1 MTGILRRCIRHFESV
16 EKDAGES
23 DIAWYVDQ
31 FVAAKT
37 SGARVDVIKRIGI
50 RSIAPLSASD
60 NQELVRGCVGEYRE
74 WGKTFYYVT
83 LVGLLMDKIDS
94 GGEVMSGVF
103 SSFQLLDARWN
114 VEAST
119 LKISEAWLLIS
130 LVILIEKEDE
140 NFDPDVDVVWNWLV
154 RDVIV
159 VMEQFFESPTRDFLE
174 KVDQERPKHRGW
186 GDFCTNVAI
195 LTKQGVYSK
204 KSGGPWT
211 LSNARSAKDG
221 LYELLREG
229 QFKLSELEMI
239 DFVEELQ
246 KLRKKAFYKGL
257 VTSSQSTL
265 LEEIREEC
273 CS

>member
-1 MTGILRRCIRHFESV
+1 MTGILKRCIRHFESV
-16 EKDAGES
+16 EKAAGES

-37 SGARVDVIKRIGI
+37 SAARVDVIKRIGI

-60 NQELVRGCVGEYRE
+60 SQELVRGLVGEYRE
-74 WGKTFYYVT
+74 WGKTYYYVT
-83 LVGLLMDKIDS
+83 LVGLLEEKIDS
-94 GGEVMSGVF
+94 GGEVMSGVL
-103 SSFQLLDARWN
+103 SSFQLLDSRWS
-114 VEAST
+114 VEASS
-119 LKISEAWLLIS
+119 LKVSEAWLLIA
-130 LVILIEKEDE
+130 LIILIEKEGED
-140 NFDPDVDVVWNWLV
+140 FDPDGDVVWNWLIN
-154 RDVIV
+154 DVIV
-159 VMEQFFESPTRDFLE
+159 VMGQFFELPTKDFLE
-174 KVDQERPKHRGW
+174 KVDEERPKHRGW

-211 LSNARSAKDG
+211 LTNARSAKDG

-229 QFKLSELEMI
+229 QFKLSELDMI

-257 VTSSQSTL
+257 VSTSYSTL
-265 LEEIREEC
+265 LQEIRDDS